1 MKLKTLALLA
11 SIFSLLAAISGM
23 GNGIYQYFQNDYFTL
38 VVLLTQSPYWLM
50 NLTFSA
56 FFFAFY
62 RNLK

>member
-11 SIFSLLAAISGM
+11 SIFSFLAAISGI
-23 GNGIYQYFQNDYFTL
+23 GSGISLYFQTDYGL
-38 VVLLTQSPYWLM
+38 VVLLTTSPHWLM
-50 NLTFSA
+50 DLTVSA

>member
-11 SIFSLLAAISGM
+11 SIFSFLAAISGI
-23 GNGIYQYFQNDYFTL
+23 GNGIYQYFQTDYYTL
-38 VVLLTQSPYWLM
+38 VILLTQSPYWLM

-56 FFFAFY
+56 FLFAFY

>member
-11 SIFSLLAAISGM
+11 SIFSLLAAISGI
-23 GNGIYQYFQNDYFTL
+23 GNDIYLYFQTDYYPL

-50 NLTFSA
+50 DLTVSA